1 MHQCQD
7 VCKGKI
13 ADVRDGGCFS
23 DGGGLSEH
31 HSCASRSLFFFS
43 TTFHSRS
50 SLYVSAE
57 ALGSKRSP
65 LRFPGCGV
73 LAS

>member
-7 VCKGKI
+7 VCKGNT
-13 ADVRDGGCFS
+13 ADVHDGGCFS

-43 TTFHSRS
+43 TTCRTRGSQ
-50 SLYVSAE
+50 YVSAE

-65 LRFPGCGV
+65 MRFPGCGA